1 MVWYPLTNGEEEIFF
16 SRISPNVELLEKKIE
31 KDGKRMDA
39 QKVARKSIIQLKDY
53 LMSQYWKCYHWVY
66 DKSSEHLKI

>member
-39 QKVARKSIIQLKDY
+39 
-53 LMSQYWKCYHWVY
+53 
-66 DKSSEHLKI
+66 